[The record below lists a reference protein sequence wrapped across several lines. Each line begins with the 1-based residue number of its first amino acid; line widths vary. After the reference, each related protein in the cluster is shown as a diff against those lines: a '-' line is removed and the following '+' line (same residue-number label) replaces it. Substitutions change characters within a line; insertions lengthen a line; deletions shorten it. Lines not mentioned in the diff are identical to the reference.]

1 MRPVFM
7 ETGHDLV
14 LPRFFDTGI
23 QLEDSTQWIC
33 LIGIDSRLLEGYQCT
48 RRLTNTSDHTRSS
61 RTIPTDMEVSQMSS
75 SALVPVKR
83 QLTAFSIVNDR
94 IPTLQISSDVTLEE
108 IEFRSADIEYTGYLA
123 GPGPAL
129 ACQSRLR
136 VMGLSDTAI
145 TEFYQSRIIPRLVGP
160 FTDIYPVSS
169 KHPWLWHEILML
181 VRLITIIR
189 PTIIRSEGP
198 NHHNYF

>member
-48 RRLTNTSDHTRSS
+48 RRLTNTSDHIRSS
-61 RTIPTDMEVSQMSS
+61 RTLPTDMEGAQMSS
-75 SALVPVKR
+75 SALISVKR
-83 QLTAFSIVNDR
+83 QLTAVSLVNGR

-123 GPGPAL
+123 GPEPPL
-129 ACQSRLR
+129 ACQSRLWASPTPQSPSLTSR
-136 VMGLSDTAI
+136 ASSPDLLDRSRTFIQCPASILGSGMKSSCSCGLS
-145 TEFYQSRIIPRLVGP
+145 L
-160 FTDIYPVSS
+160 SS
-169 KHPWLWHEILML
+169 DRQL
-181 VRLITIIR
+181 
-189 PTIIRSEGP
+189 
-198 NHHNYF
+198 